1 MSSKESHKINI
12 EEYPLY
18 KIQVNVLENDPNQW
32 VITDILTQNKATP
45 NLYCTTYETRSG
57 GSQLIK
63 LAFNDI
69 SNLYPDFFDLFKTT
83 LFLALV
89 PEKRHTTQSRPCLIS
104 KGSET
109 YLCVVSKVF
118 SHSQSTIQYTRST
131 EFNQN
136 TLHCTIVSNFEFIE
150 LVNKHKCLDVKI

>member
-12 EEYPLY
+12 EEYPSY
-18 KIQVNVLENDPNQW
+18 KIQVNVLENDPTAW
-32 VITDILTQNKATP
+32 VITDILTQSKAAP
-45 NLYCTTYETRSG
+45 NLFCTTYETGNNCSH
-57 GSQLIK
+57 LVK

-69 SNLYPDFFDLFKTT
+69 SNLYSDFFDLFKTT

-89 PEKRHTTQSRPCLIS
+89 PEKNHTTQSRPCLIS

-118 SHSQSTIQYTRST
+118 TQSQSTIQYTRST
-131 EFNQN
+131 EFNQSA
-136 TLHCTIVSNFEFIE
+136 LHCTVVSNFEFIE